1 MRALGTSR
9 SPYGRLQ
16 VAGLRRVRVGLG
28 MLLVAAF
35 AAGCSSPPPPPKPV
49 VTPISMTLAA
59 GADAN
64 PDARGRASPLTVRVY
79 ALKTS
84 GAFEAADFFSL
95 FEKDQAT
102 LGAEMAQ
109 REEFLLRPGDSK
121 KLEMTLAADI
131 KAIGV
136 MAAYRDLDRARWREV
151 RAVEPGKAL
160 IVGVNFG
167 ARQIQIRIEPAPPPP
182 PPAK

>member
-1 MRALGTSR
+1 MRLPVTPHS
-9 SPYGRLQ
+9 SYGRVLF
-16 VAGLRRVRVGLG
+16 AGLRVLVLG
-28 MLLVAAF
+28 WLVSLLASCAKP
-35 AAGCSSPPPPPKPV
+35 PPPPPKPI
-49 VTPISMTLAA
+49 VTPVSMTLVA

-84 GAFEAADFFSL
+84 GAFESADFFSL

-109 REEFLLRPGDSK
+109 REELLLRPGDSK

-151 RAVEPGKAL
+151 RVVEPGKAL
-160 IVGVNFG
+160 VLTTTFG
-167 ARQIQIRIEPAPPPP
+167 ARQIRIES
-182 PPAK
+182 K

>member
-1 MRALGTSR
+1 MSKPGTRR
-9 SPYGRLQ
+9 SPYGRLRNAGRRRLLSGLGLLA
-16 VAGLRRVRVGLG
+16 AGLL
-28 MLLVAAF
+28 
-35 AAGCSSPPPPPKPV
+35 AAGCAKPPPPPPPPV
-49 VTPISMTLAA
+49 TTPVAMTLVA

-84 GAFEAADFFSL
+84 SAFESADFFSL

-109 REEFLLRPGDSK
+109 REEVLLRPGDSK
-121 KLEMTLAADI
+121 KLEMVLAADI

-136 MAAYRDLDRARWREV
+136 MAAYRDLERARWREV
-151 RAVEPGKAL
+151 KPVEPGKPL
-160 IVGVNFG
+160 VLTTSFG
-167 ARQIQIRIEPAPPPP
+167 ARQIRIET
-182 PPAK
+182 K

>member
-1 MRALGTSR
+1 MNEPGTRR
-9 SPYGRLQ
+9 SPYGRLSN
-16 VAGLRRVRVGLG
+16 AGDRQRFARLGILLWLVG
-28 MLLVAAF
+28 V
-35 AAGCSSPPPPPKPV
+35 AGCSSPPPPPKPIT
-49 VTPISMTLAA
+49 TPVAMTLVA

-79 ALKTS
+79 ALKTR
-84 GAFEAADFFSL
+84 GAFESADFFSL

-109 REEFLLRPGDSK
+109 REELLLRPGDTR
-121 KLEMTLAADI
+121 KLEMTLAADV

-151 RAVEPGKAL
+151 RVVEPGKPL
-160 IVGVNFG
+160 VLTTTFG
-167 ARQIQIRIEPAPPPP
+167 ARQIRIEPR
-182 PPAK
+182 

>member
-1 MRALGTSR
+1 MSELGTRR
-9 SPYGRLQ
+9 SSYGRLRNADRRR
-16 VAGLRRVRVGLG
+16 VLSGWGLGLLAAGL
-28 MLLVAAF
+28 LVS
-35 AAGCSSPPPPPKPV
+35 GCAKPPPPP
-49 VTPISMTLAA
+49 VTTRVTLTLVA

-84 GAFEAADFFSL
+84 GAFESADFFSL

-109 REEFLLRPGDSK
+109 REELLLRPGDTR

-151 RAVEPGKAL
+151 RVVEPGKPL
-160 IVGVNFG
+160 VLTTTFG
-167 ARQIQIRIEPAPPPP
+167 ARRISIEP
-182 PPAK
+182 K

>member
-1 MRALGTSR
+1 MNEPGTRR
-9 SPYGRLQ
+9 SPYGRLSN
-16 VAGLRRVRVGLG
+16 AGARRRFARLGILLCLVG
-28 MLLVAAF
+28 
-35 AAGCSSPPPPPKPV
+35 AAGCSSPPPPPKPIT
-49 VTPISMTLAA
+49 TPVAMTLVA

-84 GAFEAADFFSL
+84 GAFESADFFSL

-102 LGAEMAQ
+102 LGAEMVQ
-109 REEFLLRPGDSK
+109 REEMLLRPGDSK

-151 RAVEPGKAL
+151 KVVEPGKAL
-160 IVGVNFG
+160 VLTTTFG
-167 ARQIQIRIEPAPPPP
+167 ARQIRIETR
-182 PPAK
+182 

>member
-1 MRALGTSR
+1 MQEPGTRR
-9 SPYGRLQ
+9 SPYGRLSN
-16 VAGLRRVRVGLG
+16 AGARQRLARLG
-28 MLLVAAF
+28 IALWLVA
-35 AAGCSSPPPPPKPV
+35 AAGCSSPPPPPKPIT
-49 VTPISMTLAA
+49 TPVAMTLVA
-59 GADAN
+59 GDDAN

-84 GAFEAADFFSL
+84 GAFESADFFSL

-109 REEFLLRPGDSK
+109 REELLLRPGDSRK
-121 KLEMTLAADI
+121 IEMTLAADI

-151 RAVEPGKAL
+151 RVVEPGKAL
-160 IVGVNFG
+160 VLTTTFG
-167 ARQIQIRIEPAPPPP
+167 ARQIRIEN
-182 PPAK
+182 K

>member
-1 MRALGTSR
+1 MRDPGTRR
-9 SPYGRLQ
+9 SPYGRLMIAGARQ
-16 VAGLRRVRVGLG
+16 RRAGLGIALW
-28 MLLVAAF
+28 LCLAI
-35 AAGCSSPPPPPKPV
+35 GCSSPPPPPKPITTA
-49 VTPISMTLAA
+49 VTLTLVA

-79 ALKTS
+79 TLKTS

-109 REEFLLRPGDSK
+109 REELLLRPGESK
-121 KLEMTLAADI
+121 KLEMILAADI

-151 RAVEPGKAL
+151 RVVEPGKAL
-160 IVGVNFG
+160 VLTTTFG
-167 ARQIQIRIEPAPPPP
+167 ARQIRIEN
-182 PPAK
+182 K

>member
-1 MRALGTSR
+1 MQEPGTRR
-9 SPYGRLQ
+9 SPYGRLSNAGARQ
-16 VAGLRRVRVGLG
+16 RLAGLGI
-28 MLLVAAF
+28 LLWLF
-35 AAGCSSPPPPPKPV
+35 GAAGCSSPAPPPKPIT
-49 VTPISMTLAA
+49 TPVAMTLVA

-84 GAFEAADFFSL
+84 GAFESADFFSL

-109 REEFLLRPGDSK
+109 REELLLRPGDSK
-121 KLEMTLAADI
+121 KLEMILAADI

-151 RAVEPGKAL
+151 RVVEPGKAL
-160 IVGVNFG
+160 VLTTTFG
-167 ARQIQIRIEPAPPPP
+167 ARQIHIEN
-182 PPAK
+182 K

>member
-1 MRALGTSR
+1 MSELGTRR
-9 SPYGRLQ
+9 SSYGPLRN
-16 VAGLRRVRVGLG
+16 ADRRRVLSGWGLG
-28 MLLVAAF
+28 LLAPGLLLS
-35 AAGCSSPPPPPKPV
+35 GCAKPPPPP
-49 VTPISMTLAA
+49 VTTRVAMTLVA

-84 GAFEAADFFSL
+84 GAFESADFFSL

-109 REEFLLRPGDSK
+109 REELLLRPGDSR
-121 KLEMTLAADI
+121 KLEMTLAADV

-151 RAVEPGKAL
+151 RVVEPGKPL
-160 IVGVNFG
+160 ILTTTFG
-167 ARQIQIRIEPAPPPP
+167 ARLISIEP
-182 PPAK
+182 K